1 MCANKKTGSQY
12 IISENL
18 FCYIVYLVDLILNPI
33 TDLIVN
39 HLFTYTLHTG

>member
-12 IISENL
+12 ISENL
-18 FCYIVYLVDLILNPI
+18 FYYIVYIVDLILNPI